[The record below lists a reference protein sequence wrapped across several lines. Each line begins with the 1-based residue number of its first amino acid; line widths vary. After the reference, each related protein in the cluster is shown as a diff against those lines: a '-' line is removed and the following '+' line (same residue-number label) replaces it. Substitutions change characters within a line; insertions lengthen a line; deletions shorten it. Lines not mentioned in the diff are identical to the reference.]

1 VGFGRGPSCCPRP
14 AYPRV
19 RPPGRACTLNGM
31 AVPPVVIYPPDDDGG
46 RRVRVDG
53 SIRGRAFSV
62 QDIARFMQEAGLQEW
77 DEMDVVRSLLIEWR
91 GGGPDVWTH

>member
-1 VGFGRGPSCCPRP
+1 MGFGRGPSCCPRP